1 MNFVRP
7 GKSKRNGQVFVMFA
21 IVLPILLTFAGLGI
35 DYAFAYVTRATLSRA
50 IDAAAL
56 AGMRNINQGPT
67 QAKAIALGAFNVNY
81 GVGLGRDSSPPV
93 LNIVFSTDSG
103 NNTVVNVNATV
114 AINTFFLRVI
124 GYNTLNVS
132 SSSQVTRPAVIMSLI
147 LDKSG
152 SMNLNGGARALPPAV
167 ANFLTYFDNATDQVA
182 MVSFSSVAS
191 IDVTMRTNFLTP
203 ITTQVNSLPF
213 GGATFSQAG
222 LLDGQAQINGVAL
235 KPGQNVVKV
244 AVFFTDG
251 WANTD
256 QDKLNCPPSSL
267 LNFGGCSPPEA
278 ALGWC
283 RGVSFMDPTSGS
295 TTYCGATVFPAQS
308 AGGAMESLTLANI
321 SNDAMYRAIQVA
333 TSMRA
338 QSVVVYSIGLGNT
351 ISQSFLQQVANDPA
365 SSSFDPNQPIGQA
378 VFAPTAADL
387 QGVFQTIASQILLR
401 ITQ

>member
-1 MNFVRP
+1 
-7 GKSKRNGQVFVMFA
+7 
-21 IVLPILLTFAGLGI
+21 
-35 DYAFAYVTRATLSRA
+35 
-50 IDAAAL
+50 
-56 AGMRNINQGPT
+56 
-67 QAKAIALGAFNVNY
+67 
-81 GVGLGRDSSPPV
+81 
-93 LNIVFSTDSG
+93 
-103 NNTVVNVNATV
+103 
-114 AINTFFLRVI
+114 
-124 GYNTLNVS
+124 
-132 SSSQVTRPAVIMSLI
+132 
-147 LDKSG
+147 
-152 SMNLNGGARALPPAV
+152 
-167 ANFLTYFDNATDQVA
+167 
-182 MVSFSSVAS
+182 
-191 IDVTMRTNFLTP
+191 
-203 ITTQVNSLPF
+203 
-213 GGATFSQAG
+213 

-251 WANTD
+251 WANTN

-283 RGVSFMDPTSGS
+283 RGVSFMDPNSGYTTS
-295 TTYCGATVFPAQS
+295 CGATGFPAQS